1 MNQFLSTIDQAKSIL
16 RGEDASIDKIIK
28 LVKALKKE
36 RAFNYARR
44 ILTVSRD
51 RHDLTLD
58 QGIFIDQQC
67 ALCTYKDQDLPIIKR
82 LDAALAI
89 LKEARLNLDNTKDQ
103 ETLGI
108 AGAIYKRKWEANGQR
123 RELERSLYYYN
134 KGYQFGCAND
144 FGYTGINAAY
154 IHDLLA
160 WRSTM
165 DTLNSD
171 EAMENADA
179 HHKEAKLI
187 REDIIATLPSLAER
201 KDTEWLGQTWWYLVT
216 VAEAYFGLK
225 DYENARKWI
234 QKAMALEGTP
244 EWEKE
249 SATRQLAQLALIHQ
263 SGDTIRA
270 EGSPANMVLMDLTS
284 GSATALHTIF
294 SGKVGLA
301 LSGGGFRASLYH
313 IGVLARLAELDM
325 LRHIE
330 VISCVS
336 GGSILGAHY
345 YLEVKRLL
353 ETKPDEQITRE
364 DYIDIVQKMSN
375 EFLDGVQR
383 NIRTRVIADLWQN
396 LKMFWSKNYSR
407 TMRAGELYEKELFS
421 KVKDGNENQP
431 RWIHDLFISP
441 INSNGNK
448 MADFKPKYDNW
459 RRKSK
464 VPILILNATTLNT
477 GHNWQFT
484 ASWMGESPS
493 TIQEI
498 DGNYRLRRMYYK
510 SDEGKLIENRKIR
523 LGYAVAASAC
533 VPGMFEPLSLHNLY
547 ENKVVRLVDG
557 GVHDNQGVCG
567 LLEQDCTVL
576 LFSDASGQMGSE
588 DDPQTSVLG
597 VPMRAN
603 DILMERVR
611 NEQFSDMENRYR
623 AGLLKSKLFIH
634 LKLDLDVQTVDWR
647 NCEDPSDE
655 TLRTVYA
662 KQLAFYGIRKK
673 LQEKIAAVR
682 TDLDSFNDTEAA
694 VLMSSGYLMLTS
706 VFEKN
711 ISGFPISLEKE
722 WNWWFLM
729 NTAELKREDA
739 PKNFIQ
745 LIDVAKERMFKI
757 WRLSGFLKIL
767 AVLLGIAAL
776 ILIVWAVITWYN
788 QPVMTVGQIAW
799 SILGVVGGMFVG
811 KIIIRAIRYRDTA
824 IRFAT
829 GLGLVTLGWIVSNLH
844 LLVFDRLYL
853 KRGRL
858 RNQKS
863 EENIMQPQ
871 AAPVPS

>member
-1 MNQFLSTIDQAKSIL
+1 
-16 RGEDASIDKIIK
+16 
-28 LVKALKKE
+28 
-36 RAFNYARR
+36 
-44 ILTVSRD
+44 
-51 RHDLTLD
+51 
-58 QGIFIDQQC
+58 
-67 ALCTYKDQDLPIIKR
+67 
-82 LDAALAI
+82 
-89 LKEARLNLDNTKDQ
+89 
-103 ETLGI
+103 
-108 AGAIYKRKWEANGQR
+108 
-123 RELERSLYYYN
+123 
-134 KGYQFGCAND
+134 
-144 FGYTGINAAY
+144 
-154 IHDLLA
+154 
-160 WRSTM
+160 
-165 DTLNSD
+165 
-171 EAMENADA
+171 
-179 HHKEAKLI
+179 
-187 REDIIATLPSLAER
+187 
-201 KDTEWLGQTWWYLVT
+201 
-216 VAEAYFGLK
+216 
-225 DYENARKWI
+225 
-234 QKAMALEGTP
+234 
-244 EWEKE
+244 
-249 SATRQLAQLALIHQ
+249 
-263 SGDTIRA
+263 
-270 EGSPANMVLMDLTS
+270 MVLMDLTS

-353 ETKPDEQITRE
+353 ESTPDEKITRD
-364 DYIDIVQKMSN
+364 DYIGIVQKMSN

-421 KVKDGNENQP
+421 KVKDGKENQP

-441 INSNGNK
+441 INSSGNK
-448 MADFKPKYDNW
+448 LTDFKPKYDNW
-459 RRKSK
+459 RRKAK

-510 SDEGKLIENRKIR
+510 SDEGNLIENRKIR

-533 VPGMFEPLSLHNLY
+533 VPGMFEPLSLHDLY

-588 DDPQTSVLG
+588 DDPKTSVLG

-634 LKLDLDVQTVDWR
+634 LKLDLDVQTVDWLH
-647 NCEDPSDE
+647 CEDPSDE

-706 VFEKN
+706 MFAKN
-711 ISGFPISLEKE
+711 ISGFPISSERE

-729 NTAELKREDA
+729 NTEELKREDA

-757 WRLSGFLKIL
+757 WRLSRFLKVL
-767 AVLLGIAAL
+767 AVLLGIGAL

-799 SILGVVGGMFVG
+799 SILGIVGGMFVG
-811 KIIIRAIRYRDTA
+811 KMIIRAIRYRDTA

-829 GLGLVTLGWIVSNLH
+829 GVGLVTLGWMISNLH
-844 LLVFDRLYL
+844 LLIFDRLYL
-853 KRGRL
+853 KRGRM
-858 RNQKS
+858 RNLKS
-863 EENIMQPQ
+863 EKNIMQPN